1 MNKRNLWEFY
11 EKWFFDR
18 YQKFMYFTIVL
29 DVPSN
34 VLLALKH
41 VWIDGYSLFFV
52 LKEELFQN
60 KWKLQE
66 SRNNFHRYTKNIED
80 GQKEVIMSISNET
93 NWRFDL
99 YRYERD
105 AANTLRLSNRTFHY
119 VWLDINIGLSYSF
132 ETIDSKTK
140 NVADGITLAEL
151 ARGIIN
157 LIEQYFT

>member
-1 MNKRNLWEFY
+1 
-11 EKWFFDR
+11 
-18 YQKFMYFTIVL
+18 
-29 DVPSN
+29 
-34 VLLALKH
+34 
-41 VWIDGYSLFFV
+41 
-52 LKEELFQN
+52 
-60 KWKLQE
+60 
-66 SRNNFHRYTKNIED
+66 
-80 GQKEVIMSISNET
+80 MSISNET